1 MGIPSYFSHL
11 VRNHKG
17 CLKEL
22 IRNTIHNLYIDAN
35 SIIYD
40 TLHKLES
47 DGINIRE
54 DELIERVFN
63 QIISYID
70 TIGPSKLCFIAFDGV
85 APLAKLKQQRNRRYK
100 SSFEKNVYNK
110 IHNKEIK
117 KWNTCAITP
126 GTEFMKNLN
135 LTLRRLFQ
143 ERDNKIKIIL
153 SASDVSGEGEHKIFE
168 YIRENHLYHK
178 ETTSLVYGLDADL
191 IMLALNH
198 LHISDNIY
206 LSRET
211 PHFISQIDD
220 TLEPDKLY
228 MLDIPSLQEAICER
242 VARTSNS
249 HNKNKN
255 SIINDYIFLCF
266 MLGNDFLPHFPS
278 LNIRNSAIDV
288 LLDAYKDIISPLSTY
303 LTDGDK
309 LVWKNI
315 RKIITFLAANERDLI
330 INEYR
335 QRNNMEKRYIGNK
348 TTEDMEKKFLYLP
361 TIERNVERY
370 INPFEQDWQSRY
382 YNKLFD
388 ISYSEENIKNIC
400 INYLEGLEWTKTYYH
415 NNCKNWRWSYKYNYP
430 PLLEDLLKYIPV
442 FTTEFVET
450 KPKNP
455 INPLTQLS
463 YVLPQ
468 DSLYLLPKSTY
479 DLVVDHFSYLY
490 QKNLPIQWSFCK
502 YFWESHVIFP
512 NISIDTLETMICK

>member
-1 MGIPSYFSHL
+1 M
-11 VRNHKG
+11 
-17 CLKEL
+17 
-22 IRNTIHNLYIDAN
+22 
-35 SIIYD
+35 
-40 TLHKLES
+40 
-47 DGINIRE
+47 
-54 DELIERVFN
+54 
-63 QIISYID
+63 
-70 TIGPSKLCFIAFDGV
+70 
-85 APLAKLKQQRNRRYK
+85 
-100 SSFEKNVYNK
+100 
-110 IHNKEIK
+110 
-117 KWNTCAITP
+117 
-126 GTEFMKNLN
+126 
-135 LTLRRLFQ
+135 
-143 ERDNKIKIIL
+143 
-153 SASDVSGEGEHKIFE
+153 SGEGEHKIFE

-348 TTEDMEKKFLYLP
+348 TTEDMEK
-361 TIERNVERY
+361 NSY
-370 INPFEQDWQSRY
+370 I
-382 YNKLFD
+382 
-388 ISYSEENIKNIC
+388 C
-400 INYLEGLEWTKTYYH
+400 
-415 NNCKNWRWSYKYNYP
+415 P
-430 PLLEDLLKYIPV
+430 PLSV
-442 FTTEFVET
+442 
-450 KPKNP
+450 
-455 INPLTQLS
+455 
-463 YVLPQ
+463 
-468 DSLYLLPKSTY
+468 
-479 DLVVDHFSYLY
+479 
-490 QKNLPIQWSFCK
+490 
-502 YFWESHVIFP
+502 
-512 NISIDTLETMICK
+512 M